1 MNIYKDIQMLLS
13 NFETLSKDE
22 IRKQLIDILPG
33 PCKNCDVI
41 CPSIEKYGKEL
52 NPDARYDAAESL
64 YTLCSNCK
72 YIQSWTL

>member
-1 MNIYKDIQMLLS
+1 MNFYKDIEILLS

-22 IRKQLIDILPG
+22 IREQLTNILPK
-33 PCKNCDVI
+33 PCKNCNFI

-52 NPDARYDAAESL
+52 NPDARCDAAKAL

-72 YIQSWTL
+72 YIQSWTY